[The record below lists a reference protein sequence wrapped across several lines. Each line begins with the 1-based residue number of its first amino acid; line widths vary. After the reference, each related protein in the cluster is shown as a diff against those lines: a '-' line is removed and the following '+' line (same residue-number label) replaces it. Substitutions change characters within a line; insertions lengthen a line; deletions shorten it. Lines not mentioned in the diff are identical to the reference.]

1 MNIHEIIAEEAY
13 QEFNCSTRFGGHL
26 NITVTKATTIVQF
39 NLDGIKKYKTGGCPP
54 RFDLV
59 GFYVKRE
66 RYT

>member
-39 NLDGIKKYKTGGCPP
+39 NLDGIKKYKTGGGVHP
-54 RFDLV
+54 DLI
-59 GFYVKRE
+59 
-66 RYT
+66 